1 MITLIVAC
9 SENGV
14 IGRDGGLPWHLPGEL
29 ARFKAETM
37 GKPLIMGRKTYASIG
52 RPLPGRRM
60 IVVTRDTGF
69 TAAGVEVVHG
79 VEEGLARC
87 ADAEEVMIGGGAT
100 LYVAL
105 LDQADRLLLTVVHA
119 VIEGDTRL
127 PRIDLAGWR
136 VHSASP
142 HEADARHAHA
152 YTVYDLRRRA
162 PGEFGPIP
170 GSLRRGAPRG

>member
-14 IGRDGGLPWHLPGEL
+14 IGRDGVLPWHLPGEL

-52 RPLPGRRM
+52 RQLPGRRM
-60 IVVTRDTGF
+60 IVVTRDAGF

-79 VEEGLARC
+79 LEEALARC

-100 LYVAL
+100 LYAAL
-105 LDQADRLLLTVVHA
+105 LAQSSRLLLTVVHA

-127 PRIDLAGWR
+127 PSFDLAAWR
-136 VHSASP
+136 VHAASP
-142 HEADARHAHA
+142 HEADARHAYA
-152 YTVYDLRRRA
+152 YTVYDLRRRD
-162 PGEFGPIP
+162 PEESGPIP
-170 GSLRRGAPRG
+170 GSLLRGADGG